1 VDIRTQEE
9 QIRTSLKR
17 ERLFARLAVLVGGVT
32 LLLVAIG
39 VYGLLAYSVTRRTAE
54 IGIRM
59 ALGTRRERVRWMI
72 LRRALLLT
80 AMGVAIGIP
89 AAFAGTKTLEALLFG
104 LSPRDPLPFVIAAAT
119 MLIVAAAAAYLP
131 ARRASRVDPMV
142 ALRTE

>member
-89 AAFAGTKTLEALLFG
+89 RP
-104 LSPRDPLPFVIAAAT
+104 LS
-119 MLIVAAAAAYLP
+119 P
-131 ARRASRVDPMV
+131 ARRRSRRSSSGCRR
-142 ALRTE
+142 AIRCRS